1 MLTSR
6 GLHLHVWVPWF
17 LGGSRAAEVGAP
29 ACVQPEPAPGF
40 PAWPPVTLL
49 CCNVWRRREKWRST
63 CRGNGRLCHAH
74 KSLSRWLMAPEIQSG
89 SFCPCKWKDPEYR
102 KRFQDDHIQYKL
114 VHMQVDLRRGWYDFC
129 SPSLWFSMNTE
140 ISVYFLK
147 KKKKGSSAVMV
158 LAGSQQRSGNLV
170 PVGWMQHWR
179 GMALSRLQGV
189 SSQQEMMKCAGRIL
203 LGAEVRP
210 TSRVGRRQV
219 RKRICKVMQL
229 KLLPLTRKRECAI

>member
-1 MLTSR
+1 
-6 GLHLHVWVPWF
+6 
-17 LGGSRAAEVGAP
+17 
-29 ACVQPEPAPGF
+29 
-40 PAWPPVTLL
+40 
-49 CCNVWRRREKWRST
+49 
-63 CRGNGRLCHAH
+63 
-74 KSLSRWLMAPEIQSG
+74 MAPEIRSG
-89 SFCPCKWKDPEYR
+89 SFWPCKWKDPEYR

-114 VHMQVDLRRGWYDFC
+114 VHTQVDLGGDDMTFVLRLSDF
-129 SPSLWFSMNTE
+129 PW
-140 ISVYFLK
+140 IPRFLLSE

-170 PVGWMQHWR
+170 PVGWMQHRR

-203 LGAEVRP
+203 LGAEVRH

-229 KLLPLTRKRECAI
+229 KLLPSTRKRECAI